1 MRKVV
6 HLKNNQKLL
15 FTFLVLSLFWVIPK
29 SWMFTGNTICIFK
42 NLFGLECVGCGM
54 TRALYCLS
62 HGDILEALN
71 FNRLVI
77 IIAPLLFYILIIQNL
92 RERPIH

>member
-1 MRKVV
+1 MHKVV
-6 HLKNNQKLL
+6 HLKNSQKFILGYL
-15 FTFLVLSLFWVIPK
+15 GISLFWAIPE
-29 SWMFTGNTICIFK
+29 SWMFTENTICIFK

-92 RERPIH
+92 RQRPIH

>member
-1 MRKVV
+1 MHKVA
-6 HLKNNQKLL
+6 HLKNSQKFILG
-15 FTFLVLSLFWVIPK
+15 FLGISLFWAIPE

-92 RERPIH
+92 RQRPIH

>member
-1 MRKVV
+1 MHKVV
-6 HLKNNQKLL
+6 HLKSSQKFILGYL
-15 FTFLVLSLFWVIPK
+15 GISLFWVTPE
-29 SWMFTGNTICIFK
+29 SWIFTGNTICIFK

-54 TRALYCLS
+54 TRVLYCLS